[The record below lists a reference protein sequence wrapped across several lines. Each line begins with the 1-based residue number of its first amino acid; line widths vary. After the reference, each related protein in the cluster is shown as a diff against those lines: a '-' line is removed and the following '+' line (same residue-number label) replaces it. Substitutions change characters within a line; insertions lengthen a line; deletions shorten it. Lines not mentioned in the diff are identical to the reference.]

1 MYQNTQIAKSNMDY
15 VLHNAQER
23 QKLISALPQSIKPEK
38 FMQIAATAAM
48 LNPQL
53 QECTPASLMT
63 ALIQCAKDGLVP
75 DNREAAIVVYNKKE
89 GSEWVSVAQYQP
101 MIDGV
106 LKRLRMSSEVPYIA
120 AKPVYDG
127 DHFNYWMDM
136 DGEKFEYRPQFD
148 TSKRGDLKLVFAAAK
163 LKTGEM
169 VLEWMPKE
177 EVDKIM
183 YMSKSA
189 VDKKTGQLKQNSV
202 WVQHYER
209 MALKT
214 VLHRISRRL
223 PNASEVMEMI
233 EREVQIKEI
242 RNGQIVDDVPAQ
254 TAQTISAEKQKELQS
269 LVSSTGSDVMR
280 MFGWV
285 SSMTGRTVNSY
296 EELDMN
302 QYQQLKDQLETRL
315 QKRAMKASMSHASQ
329 DVVEGELMHG

>member
-1 MYQNTQIAKSNMDY
+1 MYKNHQVANMDY
-15 VLHNAQER
+15 VLNAPQER
-23 QKLISALPQSIKPEK
+23 QKMIAALPAHIKPEK

-75 DNREAAIVVYNKKE
+75 DNRESAIVAYNKKQ

-106 LKRLRMSSEVPYIA
+106 LKRLRMSSEVPYVA

-136 DGEKFEYRPQFD
+136 EGEKFEYKPQFD
-148 TSKRGDLKLVFAAAK
+148 TTMRGDLKLVFAVAK

-169 VLEWMPKE
+169 VLEWMSKE
-177 EVDKIM
+177 DVDKIM

-189 VDKKTGQLKQNSV
+189 VDSKTGALKQNSV

-214 VLHRISRRL
+214 VLHRIARRL
-223 PNASEVMEMI
+223 PNSSEVMEMI
-233 EREVQIKEI
+233 EREVQIKDI
-242 RNGQIVDDVPAQ
+242 RNGRIVDDVPVVD
-254 TAQTISAEKQKELQS
+254 TPKTISTEKQQELES
-269 LVSSTGSDVMR
+269 LVNSTASDAMR

-285 SSMTGRTVNSY
+285 SSSTNRIVNSFS
-296 EELDMN
+296 ELDEQ
-302 QYQQLKDQLETRL
+302 QYSLLKNQLETKL
-315 QKRAMKASMSHASQ
+315 QKLTMQASMAQASQ
-329 DVVEGELMHG
+329 AVMEGELVNG